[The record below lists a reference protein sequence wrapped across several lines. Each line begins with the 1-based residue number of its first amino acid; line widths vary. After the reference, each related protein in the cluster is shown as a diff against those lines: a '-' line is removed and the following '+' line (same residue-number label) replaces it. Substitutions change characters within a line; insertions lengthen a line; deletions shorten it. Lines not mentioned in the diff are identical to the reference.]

1 MVQPYLAPRAA
12 EDRVGGYW
20 EGEAR
25 AGNASPIMVFI
36 GIVLGKRRA
45 LRTKTSRNI
54 AEKQRY
60 SIFVTNPPN
69 RLQLVE
75 RQGFQHSS
83 FETVAS

>member
-1 MVQPYLAPRAA
+1 MLCNLVPRAA

-36 GIVLGKRRA
+36 GVVLGKRRA

-54 AEKQRY
+54 AEGILFSSRTLQTDSSWLRDRAFNTPALKQ
-60 SIFVTNPPN
+60 
-69 RLQLVE
+69 
-75 RQGFQHSS
+75 
-83 FETVAS
+83 